1 MERSELRKIIEEA
14 LDDALTLKAVDMLSR
29 FEGGTVTIHPG
40 VEGTQP
46 KEIPVDAL
54 FKKITAIRDNLRV
67 LEQKLNAHDALSAG
81 EKVQMQQYISRC
93 YGTLTTF
100 NFLFR
105 DKSDG
110 FSSK

>member
-14 LDDALTLKAVDMLSR
+14 LDDALTLKAVDMHQR
-29 FEGGTVTIHPG
+29 FEGGTITVNPG

-46 KEIPVDAL
+46 KEIPVESL
-54 FKKITAIRDNLRV
+54 FKKITAIRENLRV
-67 LEQKLNAHDALSAG
+67 LEQKLNGHDSLSQG
-81 EKVQMQQYISRC
+81 DKVQMQQYISRC

-105 DKSDG
+105 DKNDG